1 MRSFLLVPLIL
12 TTPLIP
18 MTAESARASMPA
30 GDAALGQTL
39 YTSRCGACHSI
50 DQSRTGPKHRAVVG
64 RKAGI
69 IADFTY
75 SPALK
80 RSKIVWTPQNLNKWL
95 QGPSKLVLGTFMA
108 FTVPKP
114 EDRAAI
120 IAYLATQK

>member
-1 MRSFLLVPLIL
+1 MLRILPLFLLL
-12 TTPLIP
+12 TAAAPVN
-18 MTAESARASMPA
+18 AAMPA
-30 GDAALGQTL
+30 GDVALGLTL

-69 IADFTY
+69 IADFSY

-80 RSKIVWTPQNLNKWL
+80 RSKIVWTPQKLDKWL
-95 QGPSKLVLGTFMA
+95 QGPSKLVPGTFMA
-108 FTVPKP
+108 FTVSKP

>member
-1 MRSFLLVPLIL
+1 MRSLLIL
-12 TTPLIP
+12 AFILLAADP
-18 MTAESARASMPA
+18 ARAAMPA
-30 GDAALGQTL
+30 GDIVLGQTL

-50 DQSRTGPKHRAVVG
+50 DQSRTGPKHRGIVG

-69 IADFTY
+69 IADFAY

-80 RSKIVWTPQNLNKWL
+80 RSKIVWTPQKLDKWL
-95 QGPSKLVLGTFMA
+95 QGPSKLVPGTFMA
-108 FTVPKP
+108 FTVAKP

>member
-1 MRSFLLVPLIL
+1 MMRSLLIL
-12 TTPLIP
+12 SLIP
-18 MTAESARASMPA
+18 LAVAPACAAMPS
-30 GDAALGQTL
+30 GDAVLGQTL

-50 DQSRTGPKHRAVVG
+50 DQSRTGPKHRAIVG

-80 RSKIVWTPQNLNKWL
+80 RSKIVWTPQKLDKWL
-95 QGPSKLVLGTFMA
+95 QGPSKLVPGTFMA
-108 FTVPKP
+108 FTVSKP